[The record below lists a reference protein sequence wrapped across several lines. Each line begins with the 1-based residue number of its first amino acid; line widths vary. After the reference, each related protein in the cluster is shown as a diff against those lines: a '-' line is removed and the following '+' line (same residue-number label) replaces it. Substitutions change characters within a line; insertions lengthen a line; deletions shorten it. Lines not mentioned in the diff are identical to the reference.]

1 MTRIKW
7 NNLNGNANAYKNP
20 IAFSSVASLIDDVL
34 KGDFYTDRTAGFLPA
49 VNISEN
55 KENFAIELSVPGFKK
70 EDFDVKVNENELTVS
85 AEYKTENT
93 ETEKNFTKKEFSF
106 SSFKRSFTLP
116 ETANTESIE
125 GKYEAGILRLVIA
138 KKEENKAKPVK
149 EVKIS

>member
-7 NNLNGNANAYKNP
+7 NNTNGSPYKSGV
-20 IAFSSVASLIDDVL
+20 AFSSVASLIDDVL

-55 KENFAIELSVPGFKK
+55 KENFTIELSVPGFKK

-85 AEYKTENT
+85 AEYKIENT
-93 ETEKNFTKKEFSF
+93 EAEKNFTKREFSF
-106 SSFKRSFTLP
+106 TSFKRSFTLP
-116 ETANTESIE
+116 ETANVESIE
-125 GKYEAGILRLVIA
+125 GKYDSGILKLVIA